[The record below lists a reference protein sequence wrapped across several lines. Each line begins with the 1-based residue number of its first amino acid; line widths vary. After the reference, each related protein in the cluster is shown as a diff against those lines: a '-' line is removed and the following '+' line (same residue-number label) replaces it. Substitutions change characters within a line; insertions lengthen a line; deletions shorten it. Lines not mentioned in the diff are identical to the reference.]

1 MLPPRRCYVLSMI
14 MIGCMIAASPSIAAP
29 QAEIDSGSGVSA
41 SAGTFSDCPSF
52 CTGNFDGDSGGGEFA
67 SSASAVS
74 TVFGTSMAQANYN
87 GSETF
92 LPELRAI
99 SSSTGGRGG
108 SATAFGVQ
116 GYTYNGTETE
126 TIRIDLALD
135 ANVLDSGSF
144 GEERVSAS
152 LGVLGFSGTDGYFER
167 PEYFSDFSTWFFEN
181 PSEMLGNAGLS
192 ITTPNGSESGFIQFN
207 VGPGDSF
214 FVGASLRAS
223 SRTGIADGFNT
234 FTSSFSDPAVASQLT
249 VANPVAAAV
258 PEPSAFVVLTALIC
272 GFTTRR
278 RKSNRC

>member
-14 MIGCMIAASPSIAAP
+14 ILGCMIAASPSIAAP
-29 QAEIDSGSGVSA
+29 QVEIDSGFGVSA

-52 CTGNFDGDSGGGEFA
+52 CTGDFDGDSGGGERA
-67 SSASAVS
+67 SSASAIS
-74 TVFGTSMAQANYN
+74 TAFGTSMAQANYN

-116 GYTYNGTETE
+116 GYTFNGTETE
-126 TIRIDLALD
+126 SIRIDLALD

-144 GEERVSAS
+144 GDERVSAS
-152 LGVLGFSGTDGYFER
+152 LGVLGFSGTADPLDR
-167 PEYFSDFSTWFFEN
+167 PEYFSDFATWFFEN
-181 PSEMLGNAGLS
+181 PGDRLGNTGLV
-192 ITTPNGSESGFIQFN
+192 IDTPNGVESTFIEFDIA
-207 VGPGDSF
+207 PGDIF
-214 FVGASLRAS
+214 FVGADLRAS

-234 FTSSFSDPAVASQLT
+234 FTSSFADPAIASQLT
-249 VANPVAAAV
+249 VANPVAAVV

-278 RKSNRC
+278 RKSNRR